1 MSHNVVRLEEII
13 TKKMEAARSYQAT
26 ITAKAEDDLVPQFKK
41 ITDLLKTHEEQNMN
55 DLRGVQ
61 NLLEDLNIK
70 DQQ

>member
-41 ITDLLKTHEEQNMN
+41 ITDLLKTHEE
-55 DLRGVQ
+55 
-61 NLLEDLNIK
+61 
-70 DQQ
+70 